1 MRQREF
7 SSLGEGNES
16 TRIHHALWRCS
27 GGMATRGAGA
37 ALRRLAFIRVCS
49 DGSGYPA
56 LRLLCG
62 ASWIADSPIASLERN

>member
-27 GGMATRGAGA
+27 GGVATRRAGA
-37 ALRRLAFIRVCS
+37 ALQRYRLAFIRVCS

-62 ASWIADSPIASLERN
+62 ASLGW